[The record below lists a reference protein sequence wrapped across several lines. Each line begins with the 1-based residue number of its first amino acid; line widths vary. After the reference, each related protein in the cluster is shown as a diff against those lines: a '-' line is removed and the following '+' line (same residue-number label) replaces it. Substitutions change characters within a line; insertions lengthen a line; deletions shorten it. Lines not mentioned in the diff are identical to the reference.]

1 MKTVLI
7 FAHECAP
14 HQRPQSTIGA
24 QRPAQFAKYLADFGW
39 RAIVLCADNTRR
51 REPNHQAALAA
62 SRDETR
68 RALAASD
75 PTGPLIIPLPALSY
89 NGLTD
94 RTWRATFDDAA
105 RPRPQKLAVLSRK
118 LLTAAKIRLGD
129 WSQNWQPCARAAAE
143 VVAETIK
150 VDACLGEHGP
160 DAGLFLAAWFHARY
174 GTPWLADFR
183 DPMPQGFIGAARRWY
198 TAQGRKLTATAAGT
212 INVTPYWAELDQA
225 MFGRPAWCIPNGFDP
240 VEFPPTHAN
249 SFSETAD
256 KTQSATANQY
266 FTIIYA
272 GNIISSQRLDIFLQ
286 GLQTARKRLGAE
298 GAKLRFVYRGQMHA
312 EVAAL
317 AQKLCVQDLTDSAGP
332 VPRASSLAHLTQAQV
347 LLLLSIAH
355 PEQEDVYFR
364 RGYYPAKTF
373 EYFGAQRPILCVPG
387 DGDLLD
393 ELLRTTRAGT
403 VAQTPADVTDYLLST
418 FADWVKRIP
427 SRFQPDAAAIA
438 QYTRRN
444 LTGRLA
450 DLLNLLSTK

>member
-14 HQRPQSTIGA
+14 YQRPQSTIGA

-51 REPNHQAALAA
+51 QEKNHPAALTA

-75 PTGPLIIPLPALSY
+75 ASAPLIIPTPALSY
-89 NGLTD
+89 HGLTD
-94 RTWRATFDDAA
+94 RAWRATFDAQA
-105 RPRPQKLAVLSRK
+105 RPHPQKIAVLARK
-118 LLTAAKIRLGD
+118 MLTAAKIRLGD
-129 WSQNWQPCARAAAE
+129 WSQTWQPCARVAAE
-143 VVAETIK
+143 VIAAETKI
-150 VDACLGEHGP
+150 DACLGEHGP
-160 DAGLFLAAWFHARY
+160 DAGLFLAHWFHARY

-183 DPMPQGFIGAARRWY
+183 DPMPQGFTGAARRWY

-212 INVTPYWAELDQA
+212 INVTPYWAELDHE

-240 VEFPPTHAN
+240 AEFPQVTDVAAN
-249 SFSETAD
+249 RDAD
-256 KTQSATANQY
+256 IAASDV

-286 GLQTARKRLGAE
+286 GLQAARERLGTD
-298 GAKLRFVYRGQMHA
+298 GAKLRFVYRGRMHA

-317 AQKLCVQDLTDSAGP
+317 AQKWQVQDLTDSAGP
-332 VPRASSLAHLTQAQV
+332 VPRAASLARLTQAQV

-355 PEQEDVYFR
+355 PEKEDVYFR

-393 ELLRTTRAGT
+393 ALLRETRAGT
-403 VAQTPADVTDYLLST
+403 IANNPAQVADYLVSAC
-418 FADWVKRIP
+418 ADWVKRAP

-450 DLLNLLSTK
+450 ELLNAL